1 MSVVVWDI
9 ETQGLIKHSPGFD
22 REEQVRNLEVSCLSY
37 VVIPSAPLLAGGDE
51 AAAAVEA
58 APMATLWR
66 DEDEGGVGPFRA
78 LFEAFDAAELIVG
91 YNSLG
96 FDHPVLYKHCDRRR
110 TEKHLFKV
118 HDAFA
123 RLRDHTGVWFKLD
136 HLLQANGLATKT
148 ADGLQAIEWW
158 KEGERTLLREYCE
171 QACLS
176 ARRLHTRFVYCIA
189 LHHRTCARSRGCSCC
204 ASSSC
209 RRSTPRRPTT
219 SLASR
224 ARWPRGARRR
234 RAAKP
239 RPRSAPRS
247 SKRSRGPSPTPRA
260 RRDFRRA
267 RRS

>member
-37 VVIPSAPLLAGGDE
+37 MVIPSAPLLAGGDE

-176 ARRLHTRFVYCIA
+176 ARCLHARFCLLHCTAPQDVRALARLLVLRELKLPKIHTTAPNYVFGVSSA
-189 LHHRTCARSRGCSCC
+189 LAARR
-204 ASSSC
+204 ASEAC
-209 RRSTPRRPTT
+209 RQAEAEVGAALEQALAGSQPD
-219 SLASR
+219 ASR
-224 ARWPRGARRR
+224 AA
-234 RAAKP
+234 
-239 RPRSAPRS
+239 
-247 SKRSRGPSPTPRA
+247 
-260 RRDFRRA
+260 
-267 RRS
+267 

>member
-37 VVIPSAPLLAGGDE
+37 MVIPSAPLLAGDE
-51 AAAAVEA
+51 VAAAAAVEA

-96 FDHPVLYKHCDRRR
+96 FDHPVLYKHCERRR

-123 RLRDHTGVWFKLD
+123 RLRDHTSVWFKLD

-158 KEGERTLLREYCE
+158 KQGERTLLREYCE
-171 QACLS
+171 QDVRALARLLVLREIKLPKIHSTAPNYVFGISSALAARRASEACLQ
-176 ARRLHTRFVYCIA
+176 AEAEVGAA
-189 LHHRTCARSRGCSCC
+189 LEQA
-204 ASSSC
+204 
-209 RRSTPRRPTT
+209 
-219 SLASR
+219 LAGSQPDDSR
-224 ARWPRGARRR
+224 AA
-234 RAAKP
+234 
-239 RPRSAPRS
+239 
-247 SKRSRGPSPTPRA
+247 
-260 RRDFRRA
+260 
-267 RRS
+267 

>member
-37 VVIPSAPLLAGGDE
+37 MVIPSAPLLSGDE
-51 AAAAVEA
+51 AAAAAAVEA

-66 DEDEGGVGPFRA
+66 DEDEDGVGPFRA

-96 FDHPVLYKHCDRRR
+96 FDHPVLYKHCERRR

-123 RLRDHTGVWFKLD
+123 RLRDHTSVWFKLD

-158 KEGERTLLREYCE
+158 KQGERTLLREYCE
-171 QACLS
+171 QDVRALARLLVLREIKLPKIHS
-176 ARRLHTRFVYCIA
+176 TAPNYVFGVSSALAARRASEACRQAEAEVGAA
-189 LHHRTCARSRGCSCC
+189 LE
-204 ASSSC
+204 
-209 RRSTPRRPTT
+209 TPKT
-219 SLASR
+219 
-224 ARWPRGARRR
+224 
-234 RAAKP
+234 
-239 RPRSAPRS
+239 
-247 SKRSRGPSPTPRA
+247 
-260 RRDFRRA
+260 
-267 RRS
+267 